1 MAGAT
6 SSKSYEAI
14 GNREDLTNIIT
25 NISPLDTYLVNRI
38 GKAKVKGTKHEWQT
52 ETLAPAQKN
61 AVKEITDYGMKETR
75 TRKRI
80 YNEVQNFIKEYYV
93 SETQEA
99 VDKAGISSEI
109 AHQRVNTYKTLNK
122 DMEFGILSNDNIVT
136 GDDATAPEMGGIKYW
151 HSEFNNN
158 KQFNIKTSAAGLAPT
173 GVIVLS
179 GTDHKIQDGDIISV
193 YKDTVTLTGD
203 LKTNTIYYARVNPLN
218 RGQIALFLNSKDVL
232 LDPVFPGSKAVKT
245 AFANV
250 FWVSLCN
257 IVDAGDTPLTE
268 DLFSKMMFKIARQGG
283 TQFEALV
290 GGKNK
295 RAISKW
301 TTGVQKTQD
310 AKENRKVEK
319 IDIYESDFGIV
330 SITFHPL
337 QDEDRV
343 DFIDTSRI
351 KLGTLLD
358 FKETHVGK
366 KGTYEQFAI
375 TGSVTIQ
382 YDIPQSGGTILNIK
396 N

>member
-1 MAGAT
+1 M
-6 SSKSYEAI
+6 
-14 GNREDLTNIIT
+14 
-25 NISPLDTYLVNRI
+25 
-38 GKAKVKGTKHEWQT
+38 
-52 ETLAPAQKN
+52 
-61 AVKEITDYGMKETR
+61 
-75 TRKRI
+75 
-80 YNEVQNFIKEYYV
+80 
-93 SETQEA
+93 
-99 VDKAGISSEI
+99 
-109 AHQRVNTYKTLNK
+109 
-122 DMEFGILSNDNIVT
+122 
-136 GDDATAPEMGGIKYW
+136 
-151 HSEFNNN
+151 
-158 KQFNIKTSAAGLAPT
+158 
-173 GVIVLS
+173 
-179 GTDHKIQDGDIISV
+179 
-193 YKDTVTLTGD
+193 
-203 LKTNTIYYARVNPLN
+203 
-218 RGQIALFLNSKDVL
+218 
-232 LDPVFPGSKAVKT
+232 
-245 AFANV
+245 
-250 FWVSLCN
+250 
-257 IVDAGDTPLTE
+257 
-268 DLFSKMMFKIARQGG
+268 LFSNMMFKIARQGG